1 MFKISLL
8 YKYIV
13 ILFYLIYLLE
23 KVKLVIGR
31 LSGILAEKVA
41 PEILIE
47 CGGVGYEITMPMTSI
62 YALPEV
68 DEHVVIY
75 THFVVREDAQL
86 LYGFSNTIERKLF
99 RLLIKVNGVGPKL
112 ALAVLSAMSADQFV
126 SYVAHDDV
134 SGIVKIPGVGKKTAE
149 RLLIEMRDR
158 LKDWQIDLQTPVTD
172 SMPVQLGSEQT
183 FVHGRSPIRNNKG
196 DAINALISLGYKQV
210 QAEKAVKIVYTEG
223 MSSEDIIRLSLKSM
237 L

>member
-1 MFKISLL
+1 M
-8 YKYIV
+8 
-13 ILFYLIYLLE
+13 
-23 KVKLVIGR
+23 IGR
-31 LSGILAEKVA
+31 LSGSLAEKFP

-47 CGGVGYEITMPMTSI
+47 CAGVGYEVTMPMTSI
-62 YALPEV
+62 YALPELN
-68 DEHVVIY
+68 EQAIIY

-86 LYGFSNTIERKLF
+86 LYGFANKTERKLF

-126 SYVAHDDV
+126 SCVNHDDV

-158 LKDWQIDLQTPVTD
+158 LKDWQITTLTPATD
-172 SMPVQLGSEQT
+172 AMPVQLSTEQT
-183 FVHGRSPIRNNKG
+183 FVQTATNNKD
-196 DAINALISLGYKQV
+196 DATNALISLGYKQA
-210 QAEKAVKIVYTEG
+210 QADKAVKLVYSDG
-223 MSSEDIIRLSLKSM
+223 MTSEDIIRLSLKSM

>member
-1 MFKISLL
+1 M
-8 YKYIV
+8 
-13 ILFYLIYLLE
+13 
-23 KVKLVIGR
+23 IGR
-31 LSGILAEKVA
+31 LSGLLVEKSP

-47 CGGVGYEITMPMTSI
+47 CAGVGYEVTMPMTSI
-62 YALPEV
+62 YALPDLNEQA
-68 DEHVVIY
+68 VIY

-86 LYGFSNTIERKLF
+86 LYGFVNTTERRLF

-126 SYVAHDDV
+126 SCVAHDDV

-158 LKDWQIDLQTPVTD
+158 LKDWQMTSQTPATD
-172 SMPVQLGSEQT
+172 AMPVQLNAEDT
-183 FVHGRSPIRNNKG
+183 FIYSPVVNNKG

-210 QAEKAVKIVYTEG
+210 QADKAVKQVYSDG
-223 MSSEDIIRLSLKSM
+223 MTSEDIIRLALKSM

>member
-1 MFKISLL
+1 
-8 YKYIV
+8 
-13 ILFYLIYLLE
+13 
-23 KVKLVIGR
+23 VIGR
-31 LSGILAEKVA
+31 LSGTLAEKFP

-47 CGGVGYEITMPMTSI
+47 CAGVGYEVTMPMTSI
-62 YALPEV
+62 YALPELN
-68 DEHVVIY
+68 EQAVIY

-86 LYGFSNTIERKLF
+86 LYGFANTTERKLF

-126 SYVAHDDV
+126 SCVAHDDV

-158 LKDWQIDLQTPVTD
+158 LKDWQMTTLTPATD
-172 SMPVQLGSEQT
+172 AMPVQLTTEQT
-183 FVHGRSPIRNNKG
+183 FINGLNDPFRSNKG
-196 DAINALISLGYKQV
+196 DAINALISLGYKQA
-210 QAEKAVKIVYTEG
+210 QADKAVKQVYSEG
-223 MSSEDIIRLSLKSM
+223 MSSEDIIRYSLKSM

>member
-1 MFKISLL
+1 
-8 YKYIV
+8 
-13 ILFYLIYLLE
+13 
-23 KVKLVIGR
+23 
-31 LSGILAEKVA
+31 
-41 PEILIE
+41 
-47 CGGVGYEITMPMTSI
+47 MTSI
-62 YALPEV
+62 YALPELHEQV
-68 DEHVVIY
+68 IIY

-86 LYGFSNTIERKLF
+86 LYGFANTTERKLF

-158 LKDWQIDLQTPVTD
+158 LKDWQVTSLTPATD
-172 SMPVQLGSEQT
+172 AMPVQLTTENT
-183 FVHGRSPIRNNKG
+183 FVNDPFRNNKG

-210 QAEKAVKIVYTEG
+210 QADKAVKAVYNEG

>member
-1 MFKISLL
+1 
-8 YKYIV
+8 
-13 ILFYLIYLLE
+13 
-23 KVKLVIGR
+23 VIGR
-31 LSGILAEKVA
+31 LSGALVEKFP

-47 CGGVGYEITMPMTSI
+47 CAGVGYEVTMPMTSI
-62 YALPEV
+62 YALPELN
-68 DEHVVIY
+68 EQAIIY

-86 LYGFSNTIERKLF
+86 LYGFANTTERKLF

-126 SYVAHDDV
+126 SCVSHDDV

-158 LKDWQIDLQTPVTD
+158 LKDWQITSTTPATD
-172 SMPVQLGSEQT
+172 AMPVQLSTDQT
-183 FVHGRSPIRNNKG
+183 YLKPFDDTKG
-196 DAINALISLGYKQV
+196 DAINALISLGYKQI
-210 QAEKAVKIVYTEG
+210 QADKAVKQVYSDG

>member
-1 MFKISLL
+1 
-8 YKYIV
+8 
-13 ILFYLIYLLE
+13 
-23 KVKLVIGR
+23 VIGR
-31 LSGILAEKVA
+31 LSGTLVEKFA

-47 CGGVGYEITMPMTSI
+47 CAGVGYEVTMPMTSI
-62 YALPEV
+62 YALPEL
-68 DEHVVIY
+68 DEQAIIY

-86 LYGFSNTIERKLF
+86 LYGFANKIERKLF

-126 SYVAHDDV
+126 SCVNHDDL

-158 LKDWQIDLQTPVTD
+158 LKDWQITSATPATD
-172 SMPVQLGSEQT
+172 AIPVQLTTEQT
-183 FVHGRSPIRNNKG
+183 FIQSANNHKG
-196 DAINALISLGYKQV
+196 DATNALISLGYKQA
-210 QAEKAVKIVYTEG
+210 QADKAVKLVYSDG
-223 MSSEDIIRLSLKSM
+223 MSSEDIIRHALKSM

>member
-1 MFKISLL
+1 M
-8 YKYIV
+8 
-13 ILFYLIYLLE
+13 
-23 KVKLVIGR
+23 IGR
-31 LSGILAEKVA
+31 LSGTLVEKFP

-47 CGGVGYEITMPMTSI
+47 CAGVGYEVTMPMTSI
-62 YALPEV
+62 YALPELN
-68 DEHVVIY
+68 EQAIIY

-86 LYGFSNTIERKLF
+86 LYGFTNTTERKLF

-126 SYVAHDDV
+126 SCVAHDDV

-158 LKDWQIDLQTPVTD
+158 LKDWQITSLTPATD
-172 SMPVQLGSEQT
+172 AMPVQVSGEQT
-183 FVHGRSPIRNNKG
+183 FVDAFNDPFRNNKG
-196 DAINALISLGYKQV
+196 DAVNALISLGYKQV
-210 QAEKAVKIVYTEG
+210 QADKAVKLVYSDG
-223 MSSEDIIRLSLKSM
+223 MSSEDIIRFSLKSM

>member
-1 MFKISLL
+1 M
-8 YKYIV
+8 
-13 ILFYLIYLLE
+13 
-23 KVKLVIGR
+23 IGR
-31 LSGILAEKVA
+31 LCGALVEKIP

-47 CGGVGYEITMPMTSI
+47 CAGVGYEVTMPMTSI
-62 YALPEV
+62 YALPEL
-68 DEHVVIY
+68 EQQATIY

-86 LYGFSNTIERKLF
+86 LYGFANKTERKLF

-126 SYVAHDDV
+126 SCVRHDDV

-158 LKDWQIDLQTPVTD
+158 LKDWQSEQISVPVNSD
-172 SMPVQLGSEQT
+172 GSMPEQLTAEFSIENT
-183 FVHGRSPIRNNKG
+183 FVNDHKG
-196 DAINALISLGYKQV
+196 DAVNALISLGYKQV
-210 QAEKAVKIVYTEG
+210 QADKAVKLVYASG
-223 MSSEDIIRLSLKSM
+223 MSSEDIIRDALKSM

>member
-1 MFKISLL
+1 
-8 YKYIV
+8 
-13 ILFYLIYLLE
+13 
-23 KVKLVIGR
+23 VIGR
-31 LSGILAEKVA
+31 LSGTLAEKFP

-47 CGGVGYEITMPMTSI
+47 CAGVGYEVTMPMTSI
-62 YALPEV
+62 YALPELN
-68 DEHVVIY
+68 EPVVIY

-86 LYGFSNTIERKLF
+86 LYGFANTTERKLF

-126 SYVAHDDV
+126 SYVSHDDV

-158 LKDWQIDLQTPVTD
+158 LKDWQMTTLPSTTEATD
-172 SMPVQLGSEQT
+172 ATPVQLSTEQT
-183 FVHGRSPIRNNKG
+183 FVNAFNRNKG
-196 DAINALISLGYKQV
+196 DAITALVSLGYKQA
-210 QAEKAVKIVYTEG
+210 QADKAVKKIFNEG
-223 MSSEDIIRLSLKSM
+223 MTSEDAIRLALKSM

>member
-1 MFKISLL
+1 
-8 YKYIV
+8 
-13 ILFYLIYLLE
+13 
-23 KVKLVIGR
+23 VIGR
-31 LSGILAEKVA
+31 LSGTLVEKFP

-47 CGGVGYEITMPMTSI
+47 CAGVGYEVTMPMTSI
-62 YALPEV
+62 YALPELN
-68 DEHVVIY
+68 EQAVIY

-86 LYGFSNTIERKLF
+86 LYGFANTTERKLF

-126 SYVAHDDV
+126 SCVAHDDV

-158 LKDWQIDLQTPVTD
+158 LKDWQMTTLTPATD
-172 SMPVQLGSEQT
+172 AMPVQLTTEQT
-183 FVHGRSPIRNNKG
+183 FINGLNDPFRSNKG
-196 DAINALISLGYKQV
+196 DAINALISLGYKQA
-210 QAEKAVKIVYTEG
+210 QADKAVKQVYSEG
-223 MSSEDIIRLSLKSM
+223 MSSEDIIRYSLKSM

>member
-1 MFKISLL
+1 M
-8 YKYIV
+8 
-13 ILFYLIYLLE
+13 
-23 KVKLVIGR
+23 IGR
-31 LSGILAEKVA
+31 LSGTLAEKFP

-47 CGGVGYEITMPMTSI
+47 CAGVGYEVTMPMTSI
-62 YALPEV
+62 YALPELN
-68 DEHVVIY
+68 EQAVIY

-86 LYGFSNTIERKLF
+86 LYGFANTTERKLF

-126 SYVAHDDV
+126 SCVAHDDV

-158 LKDWQIDLQTPVTD
+158 LKDWQMTTLTPATD
-172 SMPVQLGSEQT
+172 AMPVQLTTEQT
-183 FVHGRSPIRNNKG
+183 FINGLNDPFRTNKG
-196 DAINALISLGYKQV
+196 DAINALISLGYKQA
-210 QAEKAVKIVYTEG
+210 QADKAIKLVYSEG
-223 MSSEDIIRLSLKSM
+223 MSSEDIIRHALKSM

>member
-1 MFKISLL
+1 M
-8 YKYIV
+8 
-13 ILFYLIYLLE
+13 
-23 KVKLVIGR
+23 IGR
-31 LSGILAEKVA
+31 LSGTLAEKNP

-47 CGGVGYEITMPMTSI
+47 CAGVGYEVSMPMTSI
-62 YALPEV
+62 YALPELN
-68 DEHVVIY
+68 EQAIIY

-86 LYGFSNTIERKLF
+86 LYGFANTTERKLF

-126 SYVAHDDV
+126 SCVAHDDV

-158 LKDWQIDLQTPVTD
+158 LKDWKITSATPATDAMPLQLSAD
-172 SMPVQLGSEQT
+172 NT
-183 FVHGRSPIRNNKG
+183 FVTGFNDHKG
-196 DAINALISLGYKQV
+196 DALNALISLGYKQA
-210 QAEKAVKIVYTEG
+210 QADKAVKLVYSEG
-223 MSSEDIIRLSLKSM
+223 MSSEDIIRHALKSM

>member
-1 MFKISLL
+1 M
-8 YKYIV
+8 
-13 ILFYLIYLLE
+13 
-23 KVKLVIGR
+23 IGR
-31 LSGILAEKVA
+31 LSGTLAEKFP

-47 CGGVGYEITMPMTSI
+47 CAGVGYEVTMPMTSI
-62 YALPEV
+62 YALPEL
-68 DEHVVIY
+68 DEQAVIY

-86 LYGFSNTIERKLF
+86 LYGFANTTERKLF

-126 SYVAHDDV
+126 SCVIHDDV

-158 LKDWQIDLQTPVTD
+158 LKDWQLTTTPATD
-172 SMPVQLGSEQT
+172 AMPVQLTTENT
-183 FVHGRSPIRNNKG
+183 FVNNINDHKG
-196 DAINALISLGYKQV
+196 DAINALISLGYKQA
-210 QAEKAVKIVYTEG
+210 QADKAVKQVYSDG
-223 MSSEDIIRLSLKSM
+223 MLSEDIIRHALKSM